1 MPAIRPR
8 PVRFALLSAVTSL
21 ASLAC
26 GPRVAP
32 VASGAPAVPP
42 LATASASPAS
52 SLSPVAA
59 AAVTD
64 PGLEGPDQA
73 SLDRSVAPC
82 DDFYQFACGGW
93 MKATPIPD
101 DEASWVRSFSVI
113 HEDNQKALRSI
124 LDRDA
129 QGDARGDAYG
139 QQLGDLWASCM
150 DEDGIEKRARAELEP
165 ELKRIDAVRDPR
177 TLVDAIAH
185 LHSIGVG
192 AAFGF
197 DSEIDFKD
205 ASMMIAGVS
214 QGGLGLPE
222 RDYYFRDDARTKDV
236 RAAYE
241 SHVARTLELLGE
253 APKQAAAGAKTV
265 VTIET
270 QLAGASMTNVELRD
284 PKKIYHRLDLDGL
297 KKLAPD
303 VAWDGY
309 LAKAGFPGITAINVA
324 QPDFVKA
331 FDAMSRSVKVSD
343 WRTYLRWHLGR
354 AVSPWLSR
362 RFVDEWFH
370 FRQVLTGTKVLQPRW
385 KRCVRF
391 ADEMMGE
398 ALAQPFVKEHLGE
411 DGKQAAAQMVAGIEA
426 SMKIDL
432 ESLAWMDDAT
442 RMKAED
448 KLAKIVN
455 KIGYPS
461 KWRSYDG
468 LAVDRAS
475 FLANAERAS
484 AFEVKRE
491 LAKVGKPVDKEE
503 WEMTPPTVNA
513 YYEPTMNEMVFPAGI
528 LQVPF
533 YGKQQTPALNFGAIG
548 MVVGHELTHG
558 FDDEGRQFD
567 AEGNLRDWWSP
578 TVGAEFDKR
587 AACVEHQFDQ
597 YVPIDDMHIKGKL
610 TLGENIA
617 DLGGLKL
624 SFAALRRAQ
633 GVAPAAPAGAG
644 TPPQGNGPMPSVG
657 GFTPAQQFFVGF
669 AQAWCANYRP
679 EALRLLVATNP
690 HSPPRYRVNGP
701 LSNLPEFALAFQ
713 CKEGSA
719 MVPAAANR
727 CEIW

>member
-1 MPAIRPR
+1 MRVPGSRAT
-8 PVRFALLSAVTSL
+8 VLFAVVSVASFALG
-21 ASLAC
+21 C
-26 GPRVAP
+26 GPQAP
-32 VASGAPAVPP
+32 PLSLPPPTTAPASAAPP
-42 LATASASPAS
+42 LAPAADAS
-52 SLSPVAA
+52 LK
-59 AAVTD
+59 
-64 PGLEGPDQA
+64 GPDEA

-93 MKATPIPD
+93 MKSTPIPD

-113 HEDNQKALRSI
+113 HEDNQKALRTI

-129 QGDARGDAYG
+129 QGDTRGDAYG
-139 QQLGDLWASCM
+139 QQLGDLWTSCM
-150 DEDGIEKRARAELEP
+150 DEDGIEKRALDELKP
-165 ELKRIDAVRDPR
+165 ELKRIDAVRDPQ
-177 TLVDAIAH
+177 TLIDAIAQ

-222 RDYYFRDDARTKDV
+222 RDYYFRDDARSKDI

-241 SHVARTLELLGE
+241 SHVQRTFGLLGE
-253 APKQAAAGAKTV
+253 TPKQAAADAKTV
-265 VTIET
+265 LKVET

-284 PKKIYHRLDLDGL
+284 PKKIYHRLDLGGL

-309 LAKAGFPGITAINVA
+309 LAKIGFPDITAINVA
-324 QPDFVKA
+324 QPDFVKEV
-331 FDAMSRSVKVSD
+331 DAMTKSVKIAD
-343 WRTYLRWHLGR
+343 WRTYLRWHLAR
-354 AVSPWLSR
+354 ATSPWLSHA
-362 RFVDEWFH
+362 FVDEWFQ

-411 DGKQAAAQMVAGIEA
+411 DGKQAAAQMVAGIET
-426 SMKIDL
+426 SMQKDL

-442 RMKAED
+442 RTKAED

-461 KWRSYDG
+461 KWRSYEG
-468 LAVDRAS
+468 LPIDRVS

-484 AFEVKRE
+484 AFEVRRE

-528 LQVPF
+528 LQEPF

-578 TVGAEFDKR
+578 VVGAEFDKR
-587 AACVEHQFDQ
+587 AACVEHQFDD

-624 SFAALRRAQ
+624 SYAAFRRAE
-633 GVAPAAPAGAG
+633 GDTSGASSSP
-644 TPPQGNGPMPSVG
+644 TANAS

-690 HSPPRYRVNGP
+690 HSPPKYRVNGP
-701 LSNLPEFALAFQ
+701 LSNLPEFAAAFA
-713 CKEGSA
+713 CKEGTA
-719 MVPAAANR
+719 MVPAAAKR

>member
-1 MPAIRPR
+1 
-8 PVRFALLSAVTSL
+8 
-21 ASLAC
+21 
-26 GPRVAP
+26 
-32 VASGAPAVPP
+32 
-42 LATASASPAS
+42 
-52 SLSPVAA
+52 
-59 AAVTD
+59 
-64 PGLEGPDQA
+64 
-73 SLDRSVAPC
+73 
-82 DDFYQFACGGW
+82 
-93 MKATPIPD
+93 
-101 DEASWVRSFSVI
+101 
-113 HEDNQKALRSI
+113 
-124 LDRDA
+124 
-129 QGDARGDAYG
+129 
-139 QQLGDLWASCM
+139 M
-150 DEDGIEKRARAELEP
+150 DEDGIEKRARAELDP

-177 TLVDAIAH
+177 TLVDEIAH
-185 LHSIGVG
+185 LHSVGVG

-222 RDYYFRDDARTKDV
+222 RDYYFRDDARTKDI

-241 SHVARTLELLGE
+241 AHVARTLELLGE
-253 APKQAAAGAKTV
+253 APKQAAADAKIV
-265 VTIET
+265 LKVET
-270 QLAGASMTNVELRD
+270 QLAGASMTNTELRD
-284 PKKIYHRLDLDGL
+284 PKKIYHRLDLEGL

-309 LAKAGFPGITAINVA
+309 LAKIGFPGITAINVA

-331 FDAMSRSVKVSD
+331 FDAMTSGVKIAD

-354 AVSPWLSR
+354 ATSPWLSR
-362 RFVDEWFH
+362 KFVDEWFQ
-370 FRQVLTGTKVLQPRW
+370 FRQVLTGTKLLQPRW

-442 RMKAED
+442 RAKAED

-461 KWRSYDG
+461 KWRSYEG
-468 LAVDRAS
+468 LVVDRAS

-528 LQVPF
+528 LQEPF
-533 YGKQQTPALNFGAIG
+533 YGKRQTPALNFGAIG

-567 AEGNLRDWWSP
+567 AQGNLRDWWSP
-578 TVGAEFDKR
+578 SVGAEFDKR

-597 YVPIDDMHIKGKL
+597 YVPIDDLHIKGKL

-617 DLGGLKL
+617 DVAGLAAAYDAYQMSLGGQPAPVVAGLTGDQQFFL
-624 SFAALRRAQ
+624 SFAQSWRLKMREPALRQQVLRGGHARDEDR
-633 GVAPAAPAGAG
+633 AG
-644 TPPQGNGPMPSVG
+644 TVRSLDPWYAAFDVKPG
-657 GFTPAQQFFVGF
+657 
-669 AQAWCANYRP
+669 
-679 EALRLLVATNP
+679 EALYLDP
-690 HSPPRYRVNGP
+690 KDRV
-701 LSNLPEFALAFQ
+701 
-713 CKEGSA
+713 
-719 MVPAAANR
+719 R
-727 CEIW
+727 IW

>member
-1 MPAIRPR
+1 MRVPRSRAI
-8 PVRFALLSAVTSL
+8 VLSAVVSV
-21 ASLAC
+21 ASLAFAC
-26 GPRVAP
+26 GPQIPPPSVAP
-32 VASGAPAVPP
+32 QP
-42 LATASASPAS
+42 TASASAPLP
-52 SLSPVAA
+52 LSGAPVA
-59 AAVTD
+59 D
-64 PGLEGPDQA
+64 PGFKGPDEA

-113 HEDNQKALRSI
+113 HEENQKALRTI

-129 QGDARGDAYG
+129 QGDTRGDAYG

-150 DEDGIEKRARAELEP
+150 DEDGIEKRALTELEP

-222 RDYYFRDDARTKDV
+222 RDYYFRDDARTKDI

-253 APKQAAAGAKTV
+253 APAQAAADAKTV
-265 VTIET
+265 LKVET

-284 PKKIYHRLDLDGL
+284 PKKIYHRLDLGGL

-303 VAWDGY
+303 VAWEGY
-309 LAKAGFPGITAINVA
+309 LAKVGFPDITAINVA

-331 FDAMSRSVKVSD
+331 FDAMTRSVKIGD
-343 WRTYLRWHLGR
+343 WRTYLRWHLAR
-354 AVSPWLSR
+354 ATSPWLSHK
-362 RFVDEWFH
+362 FVDEWFQ
-370 FRQVLTGTKVLQPRW
+370 FRQTLTGTKVLQPRW

-442 RMKAED
+442 RTKAED

-461 KWRSYDG
+461 KWRSYEG
-468 LAVDRAS
+468 LAMDRSS

-484 AFEVKRE
+484 SFEVKRE

-528 LQVPF
+528 LQEPF

-587 AACVEHQFDQ
+587 AECVEHQFDQ
-597 YVPIDDMHIKGKL
+597 YVPIDDLHIKGKL

-624 SFAALRRAQ
+624 SFAALQRAQ
-633 GVAPAAPAGAG
+633 SGAPASAAGAPPTAPAS
-644 TPPQGNGPMPSVG
+644 MPSVG

-690 HSPPRYRVNGP
+690 HSPPKYRVNGP
-701 LSNLPEFALAFQ
+701 LSNLPEFASAFQ
-713 CKEGSA
+713 CKEGA
-719 MVPAAANR
+719 PMVPAAAKR